1 MLNLV
6 GFGTFV
12 PPTAK
17 RLCTVSDVIVTV
29 SVTVIIGNPAP
40 TRANALAAISKLWEI
55 QKDKSRALL
64 LENGS
69 LQEPFPAVGCSSA
82 LKITVAAAQGGRK
95 YMEDRVHVEVVRSSS
110 GKLEH
115 IYLAIYD
122 GHGGVQASEYVR
134 QHLHDNIK
142 SDKLFYSEKDEDVLS
157 AIRSGFLKTHINMQK
172 SVDEWPMTASG
183 YPCTAGTTAS
193 CAILRDGKLNEN
205 AIKLTEDHKPDDK
218 EERLR
223 IEGPV
228 VLLEARLVF
237 SSCLERPAR
246 THKGPVR
253 RSTPTENIPFLAVA
267 RALGDFWSFNPDNNE
282 YVVSPE
288 PDVNVCCLKSSDQF
302 IVLAS
307 DGLTNVLPAQK
318 TKDENFEPNHAQ
330 FLLQSTFNRWG
341 SLRADNVSVI
351 CVKIDNELLPSGH
364 PKNPAAM
371 IRVTSIST
379 QRLYTNPVRVVYQGA
394 LDRSMQPFQRIAAV
408 NTMRSPKRSEAAYV
422 GPGFII
428 PESPCRDEASSDEE
442 TENPD
447 EQAIS
452 QFSFSYQHPKGTRRS
467 VVEDNGPST
476 PPAALKSVIE
486 LNGGDTEAIGAE
498 SIGMPTSFF
507 VEASTSSLAGSSLLS
522 PVAMLES
529 IRSSAAIYRSTNFM
543 SGPRSL
549 PNTQSFVPVMDS
561 SANRS
566 YLLDSVPRSVPNSQA
581 FSPLHTAD
589 VTRSRKRKNDVE
601 AGGDA
606 NGFGRIEPPSKRN
619 RIWNFISGI
628 FTKNSPKDNSL

>member
-1 MLNLV
+1 M
-6 GFGTFV
+6 GD
-12 PPTAK
+12 
-17 RLCTVSDVIVTV
+17 S
-29 SVTVIIGNPAP
+29 
-40 TRANALAAISKLWEI
+40 E
-55 QKDKSRALL
+55 DKSRALL

-193 CAILRDGKLNEN
+193 CAIFRDGKLYTGHVGDSAIMLGNSSNEN

-223 IEGPV
+223 IEVNTEKVFFFKLRNLGAGGSVGSKAGVFRV
-228 VLLEARLVF
+228 VWK
-237 SSCLERPAR
+237 RPAR

-318 TKDENFEPNHAQ
+318 VISLLKELDMSGKSFLTNFKTKDENFEPNHAQ

-364 PKNPAAM
+364 PSVATEDLFMQADSALTENPAAM
-371 IRVTSIST
+371 I
-379 QRLYTNPVRVVYQGA
+379 LVYQGA

-581 FSPLHTAD
+581 FSPLLTAD

-601 AGGDA
+601 AVVMPMALAGLSRLRRETA
-606 NGFGRIEPPSKRN
+606 FG
-619 RIWNFISGI
+619 IS
-628 FTKNSPKDNSL
+628 